1 MVIYMDYGEVKEMI
15 YRDRAM
21 SMRNP
26 VKAVTN
32 NYCAMFSACRSVLL
46 IKNGMIPK
54 KGDVVKCSVSGIVKP
69 CVITWVGNLTS
80 LFGGRAMLE
89 VGVKEKR

>member
-1 MVIYMDYGEVKEMI
+1 MVIHMDYGEVKEMI
-15 YRDRAM
+15 YGDRVM
-21 SMRNP
+21 SMRKP

-32 NYCAMFSACRSVLL
+32 NYDVMFSDCRSVLL
-46 IKNGMIPK
+46 IKNGIIPK